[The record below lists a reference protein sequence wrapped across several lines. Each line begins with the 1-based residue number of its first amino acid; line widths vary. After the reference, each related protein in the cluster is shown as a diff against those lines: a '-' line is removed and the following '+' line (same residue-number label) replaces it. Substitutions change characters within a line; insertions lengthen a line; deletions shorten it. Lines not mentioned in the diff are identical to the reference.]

1 MNTMNT
7 LIETQ
12 QELALALELKEYK
25 KIRGFFDDTNI
36 VDAASIVDPLS
47 TEALLHLFKVIRK
60 EVGAD
65 LLTYL
70 DPETVERL
78 TTHLQ
83 PETLHKLLEELYSDD
98 LNEILS
104 ELPDELV
111 MKVLNSASPELR
123 HEINQ
128 FLSYEVNSCGSIMS
142 TDIITLRHNYSVEQ
156 AMRAIQRQGRVAETI
171 NWCYVID
178 DKRRLMGVVELKDV
192 LFAADEILIKD
203 LMDTDVQSVYTHDDQ
218 EEAARLISR
227 YDITA
232 IPVIDSSHAI
242 VGIITVDDILDVVEE
257 EATEDIHKM
266 AAITPLVDSYLKTDI
281 KTIVKSRLP
290 WLLILMISATLTG
303 SVISS
308 NRELLILLPSLA
320 IFIPMLMDTAGNAG
334 SQAAA
339 MVIRG
344 IIIDDMGMKD
354 VLSIMHKELSVSI
367 LMGLI
372 LFVINTLRIG
382 LFMPEVGWWLAI
394 MVSFTIL
401 IVITL
406 ANLVGGLLPVI
417 AVWLKLDPAAMAAPL
432 ITTLVDALALVAYFA
447 IATQFLRLG

>member
-1 MNTMNT
+1 VSNLFDTYKD
-7 LIETQ
+7 LVFS
-12 QELALALELKEYK
+12 LELKEYK
-25 KIRGFFDDTNI
+25 KIRSFFDETNI
-36 VDAASIVDPLS
+36 VDAAALVDPLP
-47 TEALLHLFKVIRK
+47 TEALLHLFKIIRK
-60 EVGAD
+60 ELGAE

-70 DPETVERL
+70 DPTTVERL
-78 TTHLQ
+78 TSHLQ

-123 HEINQ
+123 SEINQ
-128 FLSYEVNSCGSIMS
+128 FLSYEPNSCGSIMS
-142 TDIITLRHNYSVEQ
+142 TDIITLRHNYTVEQ

-178 DKRRLMGVVELKDV
+178 DKRRLIGVIELKDV
-192 LFAADEILIKD
+192 LFAADDLSIRD
-203 LMDTDVQSVYTHDDQ
+203 LMDTDVQYVYTQDDQ
-218 EEAARLISR
+218 EEAAKLISR

-232 IPVIDSSHAI
+232 IPVIDRSHAI

-266 AAITPLVDSYLKTDI
+266 AAITPLEDSYLKTDI

-308 NRELLILLPSLA
+308 NRDLLVILPSLA

-344 IIIDDMGMKD
+344 IIIDDMGLKD
-354 VLSIMHKELSVSI
+354 ALSIIYKELSVSI

-382 LFMPEVGWWLAI
+382 LFMPDVGWWIAF
-394 MVSFTIL
+394 MVSFTVL

-406 ANLVGGLLPVI
+406 ANLVGGLLPLI

-432 ITTLVDALALVAYFA
+432 ITTLVDALALIAYFA
-447 IATQFLRLG
+447 IATQFLRLI